1 MAAGTLSVTNNS
13 KAVVGVGTTFTSFT
27 AGDFLSLV
35 VGQVPYTVAIAS
47 VESDTA
53 LTLVLPFDGPTAA
66 GLAWDGVKRDTM
78 SLATMGVTVQAQK
91 ALRLM
96 LADENNWR
104 AIFGDEEE
112 ITVTLPNGQ
121 VMQGMSWGYLSQLM
135 KQVDPVEMRNLQQQ
149 AAASEAAAQG
159 FRNEAEGFKT
169 ETAGIRDATN
179 QIKAETAGIRDATN
193 TIKTQTDQIKADTQA
208 IKNQTNQIK
217 TDTGAIRDEA
227 NAAKAE
233 AQAASTAAQ
242 GFRDQ
247 AEEWAQSVNPDNLL
261 TKSGNLAGLADK
273 GASWANLMPP
283 GPLRVGA
290 DPVNPLDAAT
300 KGWVWRGLD
309 DVGLW
314 GLRNNYASDP
324 ANGAEVYGGR
334 IDSSMNVAGVEKY
347 RMSIQ
352 LQGRNNVDAWTSLA
366 TVNALDPSTS
376 PSWDFKYDGKIIFNK
391 GLNPSS
397 TSASPGNTYVTLANT
412 WMDSQYSGHVGF
424 VGGGAG
430 TSGGGWRNFI
440 SFGAL
445 IHPPSGNSHPH
456 AMIAQVFDYDLASGT
471 QPNGDSVR
479 NTTFNPEAYD
489 ITFGNNLGTVN
500 YIFAK
505 SPVSDRALKHDI
517 ARIDT
522 QVAYDNVM
530 TMEYSSFVYNYDKKE
545 TVRRGFIAQQLEEI
559 DPQYVRKYTNATGKE
574 FLALDENVLL
584 LDLIAT
590 VQHLAAKVEALESKL
605 AEK

>member
-13 KAVVGVGTTFTSFT
+13 KAVVGVGTTFTALK

-47 VESDTA
+47 VESETA
-53 LTLVLPFDGPTAA
+53 LTLVLPFDGPTAT

-96 LADENNWR
+96 IADENNWR
-104 AIFGDEEE
+104 AIFGDAEE

-135 KQVDPVEMRNLQQQ
+135 KQIDPVEMRNLQQQ

-169 ETAGIRDATN
+169 QTHTIMTGVQAIHDETY
-179 QIKAETAGIRDATN
+179 
-193 TIKTQTDQIKADTQA
+193 TIKTQTDQIKTDTQA
-208 IKNQTNQIK
+208 IKDQTNQIK
-217 TDTGAIRDEA
+217 TDAGVIRDEA
-227 NAAKAE
+227 NTAKTD
-233 AQAASTAAQ
+233 AQAASAAAQ

-324 ANGAEVYGGR
+324 ANGTEVYGGR
-334 IDSSMNVAGVEKY
+334 LDSSVVVAGAEKY
-347 RMSIQ
+347 RTSLQ
-352 LQGRNNVDAWTSLA
+352 LQGRNNVDIWTRLA
-366 TVNALDPSTS
+366 TVNAIDPVAS
-376 PSWDFKYDGKIIFNK
+376 PSWDFKYDGKITFNK

-412 WMDSQYSGHVGF
+412 WNNGQYAGHVGF
-424 VGGGAG
+424 VGGGTG
-430 TSGGGWRNFI
+430 TTGGGWRNFI

-445 IHPPSGNSHPH
+445 IHPETASSHPH
-456 AMIAQVFDYDLASGT
+456 AMISQVFDYDMASGL
-471 QPNGDSVR
+471 QPNGDIIR
-479 NTTFNPEAYD
+479 NTTFNPEGYE
-489 ITFGNNLGTVN
+489 ITFGNNSGTVN
-500 YIFAK
+500 YLFSK
-505 SPVSDRALKHDI
+505 SPVSDRAMKHDI

-522 QVAYDNVM
+522 QVAFDNVM
-530 TMEYSSFVYNYDKKE
+530 AMEYSSFVYNHDKKE

-559 DPQYVRKYTNATGKE
+559 DPQYVRKYADATGKE
-574 FLALDENVLL
+574 FLALDENVLI

>member
-13 KAVVGVGTTFTSFT
+13 KAVVGVGTTFTAFQ
-27 AGDFLSLV
+27 AGDFLTLV
-35 VGQVPYTVAIAS
+35 VGQVPYTVSIAS
-47 VESDTA
+47 IESETA
-53 LTLVLPFDGPTAA
+53 LTLVLPFDGPTAT

-91 ALRLM
+91 ALRL
-96 LADENNWR
+96 LIADENNWR
-104 AIFGDEEE
+104 AIFGDAEE

-135 KQVDPVEMRNLQQQ
+135 KQIDPVEMRNLQQQ

-169 ETAGIRDATN
+169 QTHTIMTGVQAIHDETY
-179 QIKAETAGIRDATN
+179 
-193 TIKTQTDQIKADTQA
+193 TIKTQTDQIKTDTQA
-208 IKNQTNQIK
+208 IKDQTNQIK
-217 TDTGAIRDEA
+217 TDAGVIRDEA
-227 NAAKAE
+227 NTAKTD
-233 AQAASTAAQ
+233 AQAASAAAQ

-300 KGWVWRGLD
+300 KGWVLRGLD

-314 GLRNNYASDP
+314 GLRNNYASDT

-334 IDSSMNVAGVEKY
+334 FDSSVNVAGVEKY

-352 LQGRNNVDAWTSLA
+352 LQGRNDVDAWTRLA

-376 PSWDFKYDGKIIFNK
+376 SSWDFKYDGKIIFNK

-412 WMDSQYSGHVGF
+412 WMDSQYAGHVGF

-445 IHPPSGNSHPH
+445 IHPVSGNSHPH
-456 AMIAQVFDYDLASGT
+456 AMISQVFDYDLASGT
-471 QPNGDSVR
+471 QPNGGIVR

-489 ITFGNNLGTVN
+489 ITFGNNSGTVN
-500 YIFAK
+500 YIFSK
-505 SPVSDRALKHDI
+505 SPVSDRAMKHDI

-522 QVAYDNVM
+522 QVAFDNVM
-530 TMEYSSFVYNYDKKE
+530 AMEYSSFVYNYDKKE

-559 DPQYVRKYTNATGKE
+559 DPQYVRKYADATGKE

>member
-13 KAVVGVGTTFTSFT
+13 KAVVGAGTTFTALK

-35 VGQVPYTVAIAS
+35 VGQVPYTIAIS
-47 VESDTA
+47 SIESDTA
-53 LTLVLPFDGPTAA
+53 LTLVLPFDGPTAT
-66 GLAWDGVKRDTM
+66 GLAWDSVARDTM

-96 LADENNWR
+96 IADENNWR
-104 AIFGDEEE
+104 AIFGDAEE

-159 FRNEAEGFKT
+159 YRNEAEGFKT

-179 QIKAETAGIRDATN
+179 QIKADTQAIHDATN
-193 TIKTQTDQIKADTQA
+193 TIKTQTDQIKTDTQA
-208 IKNQTNQIK
+208 IKDQTNQIK
-217 TDTGAIRDEA
+217 TDTGVIRDEA
-227 NAAKAE
+227 NMAKAD
-233 AQAASTAAQ
+233 AQAASTAAE

-247 AEEWAQSVNPDNLL
+247 AEEWAQSVNADNLL

-273 GASWANLMPP
+273 GASWANLMPS

-314 GLRNNYASDP
+314 GLRNNYASEP
-324 ANGAEVYGGR
+324 AGGAEVYGGR
-334 IDSSMNVAGVEKY
+334 FDSSVNVAGAEKY

-352 LQGRNNVDAWTSLA
+352 LQGFNNVEAWTRLVTADVRSMANAA
-366 TVNALDPSTS
+366 T
-376 PSWDFKYDGKIIFNK
+376 WDFKIDGKLLFNK
-391 GLNPSS
+391 GLAPSS

-412 WMDSQYSGHVGF
+412 WNNGQYSGHVGF
-424 VGGGAG
+424 VGGGVG

-445 IHPPSGNSHPH
+445 IHPQAGNSHPH
-456 AMIAQVFDYDLASGT
+456 AMIAQVFDYDLESGI
-471 QPNGDSVR
+471 QPNGDIVR

-489 ITFGNNLGTVN
+489 ITFGNNSGTVN

-530 TMEYSSFVYNYDKKE
+530 AMEYSSFVYNYDKKE

-559 DPQYVRKYTNATGKE
+559 DPQYVRKYADATGKE

-584 LDLIAT
+584 LDLVAT

>member
-13 KAVVGVGTTFTSFT
+13 KAVVGVGTTFTAFN
-27 AGDFLSLV
+27 AGDFLTLV
-35 VGQVPYTVAIAS
+35 VGQVPYTVAISS

-159 FRNEAEGFKT
+159 YRNEAEGFKT
-169 ETAGIRDATN
+169 QTHTIMTGVQAIHDETY
-179 QIKAETAGIRDATN
+179 
-193 TIKTQTDQIKADTQA
+193 TIKTQTDQIKTDTLA
-208 IKNQTNQIK
+208 IKDQTNQIK
-217 TDTGAIRDEA
+217 MDAGVIRDEA
-227 NAAKAE
+227 NTAKTD
-233 AQAASTAAQ
+233 AQAASAAAQ

-247 AEEWAQSVNPDNLL
+247 AAEWARSVNPDNLL

-273 GASWANLMPP
+273 SASWANLMPP

-309 DVGLW
+309 DVGIW

-324 ANGAEVYGGR
+324 VNGTDVYGGR
-334 IDSSMNVAGVEKY
+334 FDSSIAVAGAEKY
-347 RMSIQ
+347 RTSIQ
-352 LQGRNNVDAWTSLA
+352 LQGRNNVDAWTRLA
-366 TVNALDPSTS
+366 TVNALAPATS
-376 PSWDFKYDGKIIFNK
+376 PAWDFKYDGKIIFNK
-391 GLNPSS
+391 GLLASS

-412 WMDSQYSGHVGF
+412 WMDSQYTGHVGF
-424 VGGGAG
+424 VGGGVG
-430 TSGGGWRNFI
+430 TQNGGWRNFI
-440 SFGAL
+440 SLGAL
-445 IHPPSGNSHPH
+445 IYPNTANAHPQAIIS
-456 AMIAQVFDYDLASGT
+456 QVFDYDIASGT
-471 QPNGDSVR
+471 QPNGDLIR
-479 NTTFNPEAYD
+479 NTIFSPEGYD
-489 ITFGNNLGTVN
+489 ITFGNNSGTVN
-500 YIFAK
+500 YLFAK

-530 TMEYSSFVYNYDKKE
+530 AMEYSSFVYNYDKKE

-559 DPQYVRKYTNATGKE
+559 DPQYVRKYANANGKE
-574 FLALDENVLL
+574 SLALDENVLL
-584 LDLIAT
+584 LDLVAT

>member
-1 MAAGTLSVTNNS
+1 MIYTTGTIAISGNTVTGLGTNFTAPLSLIRVGCTLIAVGNPVQIFTITEIKSSTELSVTPAANPTIAAGTKFSILLSDSISVDGLAQDVAETLRYYQGKETEISEAIEFFQEFDFNALTAQINQVHTDS
-13 KAVVGVGTTFTSFT
+13 AQVSVDKATVQQYKTDSESAKSAAEAAKDKAVLAQT
-27 AGDFLSLV
+27 A
-35 VGQVPYTVAIAS
+35 
-47 VESDTA
+47 
-53 LTLVLPFDGPTAA
+53 
-66 GLAWDGVKRDTM
+66 
-78 SLATMGVTVQAQK
+78 
-91 ALRLM
+91 
-96 LADENNWR
+96 
-104 AIFGDEEE
+104 
-112 ITVTLPNGQ
+112 
-121 VMQGMSWGYLSQLM
+121 
-135 KQVDPVEMRNLQQQ
+135 
-149 AAASEAAAQG
+149 
-159 FRNEAEGFKT
+159 
-169 ETAGIRDATN
+169 
-179 QIKAETAGIRDATN
+179 AETAN
-193 TIKTQTDQIKADTQA
+193 TS
-208 IKNQTNQIK
+208 
-217 TDTGAIRDEA
+217 
-227 NAAKAE
+227 
-233 AQAASTAAQ
+233 AQASSTAAQ

-273 GASWANLMPP
+273 SASWANLMPS

-290 DPVNPLDAAT
+290 DPVDPLDSAT

-324 ANGAEVYGGR
+324 ANGTEVYGGR
-334 IDSSMNVAGVEKY
+334 LDSSVVVAGAEKY
-347 RMSIQ
+347 RTSLQ
-352 LQGRNNVDAWTSLA
+352 LQGRNNVDAWTRLA
-366 TVNALDPSTS
+366 TVNALDPVTS

-397 TSASPGNTYVTLANT
+397 TAASPGNTYVTLANT
-412 WMDSQYSGHVGF
+412 WNNSQYAGHVGF
-424 VGGGAG
+424 VGGCTG
-430 TSGGGWRNFI
+430 TTGGGWRNFI

-445 IHPPSGNSHPH
+445 IYTESESSHPH
-456 AMIAQVFDYDLASGT
+456 AMISQVFDYDMASGL
-471 QPNGDSVR
+471 QSNGDIIR
-479 NTTFNPEAYD
+479 NTTFNPEGYE
-489 ITFGNNLGTVN
+489 ITFGNNSGTVN
-500 YIFAK
+500 YLFSK

-530 TMEYSSFVYNYDKKE
+530 AMEYSSFVYNYDKKE

-559 DPQYVRKYTNATGKE
+559 DPQYVRKYANATGKE